1 MDTGTK
7 KIIMMVDNDRYTGVL
22 QLRMDLLNHAKAVIE
37 AINDHKWDAVFIRKK
52 IEEMHCCIE
61 NFGDLVDRLL
71 SVVIKKKSHQLYQLL
86 IDKNTRDV
94 SIIYVRTCS
103 ICILMIT
110 HHVYAFGIGNNG
122 CTYACRGACKGFL
135 PK

>member
-22 QLRMDLLNHAKAVIE
+22 QLRKNLFNHAKVVIE

-52 IEEMHCCIE
+52 IEAMHCCVK
-61 NFGDLVDRLL
+61 NFGDLVNRLL
-71 SVVIKKKSHQLYQLL
+71 SGVIKKKSHQLYQLL